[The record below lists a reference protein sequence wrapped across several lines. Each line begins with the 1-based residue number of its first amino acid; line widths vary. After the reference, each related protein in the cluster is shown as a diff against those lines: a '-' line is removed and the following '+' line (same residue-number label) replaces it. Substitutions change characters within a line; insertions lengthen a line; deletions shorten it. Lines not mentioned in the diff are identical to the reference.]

1 LTAGP
6 VTAVPESLAAG
17 SPELSAWLDELA
29 ALGPGPRPLR
39 LPAPDAA
46 AGLLA
51 RVGVPAGEIPAIVAT
66 LPSPAG
72 DPDRWW
78 VLARA
83 YHRLTAGLDEGTGA
97 DPAVAGPSP
106 DGRGP
111 YGAWPPLPASL
122 GPGWEWFHV
131 HLFLAAVPGVVRRQA
146 AGGIDPE
153 ITWATLANI
162 GRNVAIHRAKH
173 GRPGLDA
180 PYWLVLPVRD
190 TLFHIG
196 RMQYR
201 RARAAWT
208 TPAAPFAAG
217 DPVLD
222 LHIPPTGP
230 LIPGEVDRSLAEARR
245 FFGRHF
251 PADDSDV
258 GVCTSWLLDPQLLT
272 YLPDESNIVRF
283 QRRFRLDGDWS
294 LADDASTMEFVFRRP
309 GDTPVAALPRRTTL
323 ERAVADHLRAG
334 GHWTLR
340 RGWCAVPAGT
350 ARSQGTI

>member
-1 LTAGP
+1 LA
-6 VTAVPESLAAG
+6 AVPASLAAG
-17 SPELSAWLDELA
+17 SPETSAWLDELA

-51 RVGVPAGEIPAIVAT
+51 RVGVPAGEIKAIVAT

-78 VLARA
+78 VLERA
-83 YHRLTAGLDEGTGA
+83 YHRLTAGPLD
-97 DPAVAGPSP
+97 
-106 DGRGP
+106 
-111 YGAWPPLPASL
+111 GAWPPLPASL

-146 AGGIDPE
+146 ARGIDPE

-173 GRPGLDA
+173 GRPGVDA

-190 TLFHIG
+190 ALFHIG
-196 RMQYR
+196 RLQYR

-208 TPAAPFAAG
+208 TPAAPFAPG

-230 LIPGEVDRSLAEARR
+230 LIPGEVDQSLAAARR

-251 PADDSDV
+251 PADDSDI

-272 YLPDESNIVRF
+272 HLPDESNIVRF

-294 LADDASTMEFVFRRP
+294 LADDASTVEFVFRRP

-323 ERAVADHLRAG
+323 ERAVADHLQAG

-350 ARSQGTI
+350 AGSQGTV